1 MAEIGICPACG
12 SQTGLR
18 FVSQSSIGI
27 SDQDARHV
35 VRRCMTC
42 GWEWPLGNADAGNG
56 RTRIDKHRE
65 SDGGG
70 QA

>member
-1 MAEIGICPACG
+1 
-12 SQTGLR
+12 
-18 FVSQSSIGI
+18 
-27 SDQDARHV
+27 
-35 VRRCMTC
+35 MTC

-65 SDGGG
+65 SDGSG